1 MVRVTLWFSCSCFGI
16 SKCWKEYGEGSAYN
30 AWKHRTPSISQ
41 TGRWRRRGMAYGNKF
56 TCEIWMHVF
65 LHSKNSNHSLSML
78 ANISWNKKLRTCN
91 IQGKIFMYQLYLH
104 KYKKKQALQS
114 QFATRIIFLKMYH
127 PPYKGFCIMLM
138 PTKQSEGEHTILLA
152 LFIHK

>member
-1 MVRVTLWFSCSCFGI
+1 MAINSLVKYECMFSFI
-16 SKCWKEYGEGSAYN
+16 QKTAITAY
-30 AWKHRTPSISQ
+30 PCSQ
-41 TGRWRRRGMAYGNKF
+41 TSV
-56 TCEIWMHVF
+56 EI
-65 LHSKNSNHSLSML
+65 
-78 ANISWNKKLRTCN
+78 KKLRTCN